1 MNGQANE
8 GRAVDIVEN
17 LTYVTVNAISDKI
30 FMEKQTKQG
39 LNELIVRWI
48 ENCHWSLSGIKLW

>member
-30 FMEKQTKQG
+30 FMEKQTKHG
-39 LNELIVRWI
+39 LNELRVRWI
-48 ENCHWSLSGIKLW
+48 ENCQ

>member
-17 LTYVTVNAISDKI
+17 LTYVTVNTISNKI
-30 FMEKQTKQG
+30 FMEKQTKHG

-48 ENCHWSLSGIKLW
+48 ENCH